1 MKTRH
6 TPIRTCAACRATQP
20 KPRLLR
26 VVLHT
31 DGIIVFDATKKQNG
45 RGAWICPDTRCIS
58 LAQKQRRFEKAL
70 KTQKLAPELF
80 EALLRAAAS
89 TIDEGETA

>member
-1 MKTRH
+1 M
-6 TPIRTCAACRATQP
+6 RTCAACRTTQP

-26 VVLHT
+26 VVLHS

-45 RGAWICPDTRCIS
+45 RGAWICPDSRCIS
-58 LAQKQRRFEKAL
+58 LAQKQHRFEKAL

-80 EALLRAAAS
+80 EALQSAAERP
-89 TIDEGETA
+89 TDEGETV